1 MALDGNLGA
10 NALKHCLNDRK
21 LFEDIVECLFREAE
35 TLVDQSQKALDCADA
50 DTMGRAAH
58 RLKGTMSHLGAPA
71 AMEALRAVEHMG
83 FAGDLSSAAAAMSN
97 VETQIKQLEQ
107 ALATYRRKT

>member
-35 TLVDQSQKALDCADA
+35 TLVDQSQKALGTSRMRRPWA
-50 DTMGRAAH
+50 GR
-58 RLKGTMSHLGAPA
+58 RIG
-71 AMEALRAVEHMG
+71 
-83 FAGDLSSAAAAMSN
+83 
-97 VETQIKQLEQ
+97 
-107 ALATYRRKT
+107 